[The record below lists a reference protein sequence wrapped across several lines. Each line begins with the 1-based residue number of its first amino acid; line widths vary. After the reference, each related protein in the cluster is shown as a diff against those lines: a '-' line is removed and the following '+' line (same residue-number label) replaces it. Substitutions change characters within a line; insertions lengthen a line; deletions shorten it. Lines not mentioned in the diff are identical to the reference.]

1 MGRKSAATKNGK
13 SLNPTDA
20 YRKSLRKKELKR
32 NKKERQKVREASLL
46 KKDPNQILDQIK
58 KLEKLEEDG
67 KLDKR
72 LKAKKKTITRNSS
85 KSNTKAKRRK
95 CTTA

>member
-46 KKDPNQILDQIK
+46 KK
-58 KLEKLEEDG
+58 
-67 KLDKR
+67 R
-72 LKAKKKTITRNSS
+72 S
-85 KSNTKAKRRK
+85 KSNFRSNKEVRKIRRRWK
-95 CTTA
+95 IR